1 MTINYQIYS
10 NGGSGGAVDYSTP
23 VATTSAL
30 SAVLD
35 RSSPSSDNTFVV
47 RALDTTSGL
56 EEANTTVSVRIVIGA
71 DGSDVTALPASP
83 HAVALAA
90 VGAGSCRVSWAYVPV
105 AGYGTPTGF
114 NVYLRRVQ
122 RRHQFHPRRPSLTR
136 AAASVIRSFL
146 RVRLPPGRISRRSPL
161 TTPPARASA
170 RSLSGRFPALPRR
183 SSRSTGWRF
192 NCFDLEGN
200 VQAMT
205 LAIGGLLPPETR
217 RSVNSGS
224 TSSTT
229 ARVLIT
235 A

>member
-30 SAVLD
+30 SAVLGPLA
-35 RSSPSSDNTFVV
+35 PSSDNTFVV

-114 NVYLRRVQ
+114 NVYLA
-122 RRHQFHPRRPSLTR
+122 PSS
-136 AAASVIRSFL
+136 AAAPVPPTATVAYQSGCVGYSVLLAGPF
-146 RVRLPPGRISRRSPL
+146 PPGRISRRSPL

-170 RSLSGRFPALPRR
+170 RVFPALPG
-183 SSRSTGWRF
+183 SPTSVFEVDG
-192 NCFDLEGN
+192 LEI
-200 VQAMT
+200 Q
-205 LAIGGLLPPETR
+205 LL
-217 RSVNSGS
+217 
-224 TSSTT
+224 
-229 ARVLIT
+229 
-235 A
+235 